1 MSDKSTDL
9 GNHNEVYS
17 DKKESQSGRIGNKV
31 GIGETNTQENESITD
46 KISEKTTESLS
57 DVKKEGKKG
66 IKKLFSCEGELSD
79 IKSITLG
86 LFALIGFIIL
96 VYSIFVATV
105 GDSLAAIADTVFIAA
120 LIGSFTLVGT
130 IISHLYTKK

>member
-1 MSDKSTDL
+1 MSDKSSGFGD
-9 GNHNEVYS
+9 NHEPIS
-17 DKKESQSGRIGNKV
+17 DKKDSPSSRVSGKV
-31 GIGETNTQENESITD
+31 GYGEIDHKENESLTE
-46 KISEKTTESLS
+46 KLTEKTSESLS

-66 IKKLFSCEGELSD
+66 IKKFFSCEGELSD

-105 GDSLAAIADTVFIAA
+105 GNSLAAIADTVFIAA